1 MNTIA
6 VVTGTD
12 PQPPSTDREARPRQP
27 GWAVL
32 VGVLG
37 VALFLIGAVLLAMLQ
52 APVVRPRVIVTA
64 WVLMASGIILLPVAW
79 LGRRRRQ

>member
-1 MNTIA
+1 

-12 PQPPSTDREARPRQP
+12 WQPPQTDRNARPRQP

-32 VGVLG
+32 IGVLG

-52 APVVRPRVIVTA
+52 APVVRHRVIVTA
-64 WVLMASGIILLPVAW
+64 WILMASGIILLPVAW
-79 LGRRRRQ
+79 LGRRKKD

>member
-1 MNTIA
+1 MNTIE

-12 PQPPSTDREARPRQP
+12 PQPPRTDRNARPRQP

-32 VGVLG
+32 IGVLG
-37 VALFLIGAVLLAMLQ
+37 VALFLIGAVLIAMLQ
-52 APVVRPRVIVTA
+52 APVVRHRVIVTA

-79 LGRRRRQ
+79 LGRRR